1 MDGLQQRE
9 RVLENQVQG
18 AVKIQQNLANQLAR
32 TGIRQVENSVKQLQ
46 FAQLVQSVAAN
57 VFESKGLNDVN
68 KQNLI

>member
-1 MDGLQQRE
+1 M
-9 RVLENQVQG
+9 LENQVQG

>member
-1 MDGLQQRE
+1 M
-9 RVLENQVQG
+9 QG
-18 AVKIQQNLANQLAR
+18 AVKTQTNIANQLAR

-68 KQNLI
+68 KQSLI